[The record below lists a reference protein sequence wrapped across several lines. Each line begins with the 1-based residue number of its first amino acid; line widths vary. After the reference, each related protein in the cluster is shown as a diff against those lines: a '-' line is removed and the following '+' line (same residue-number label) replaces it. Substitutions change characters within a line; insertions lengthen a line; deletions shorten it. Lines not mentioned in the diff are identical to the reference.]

1 MNNVVVQSWLMRPL
15 LVLILL
21 LSTGCVKRTLSITTT
36 PSNALV
42 WLNDREVGRTPLE
55 IEFLYYGE
63 YDVRI
68 QHVDSES
75 LMTTRWVKS
84 PWWDMPFVDLAAEA
98 MPFDLNANPVW
109 HFDLQ
114 PRNNNLDDLVQR
126 ANSFR
131 LKETDQ

>member
-1 MNNVVVQSWLMRPL
+1 MRPL

>member
-21 LSTGCVKRTLSITTT
+21 LSAGCVKRTLSITTT

-68 QHVDSES
+68 QHMDSES